1 VIYAT
6 SVLGVSAPQYGSLIA
21 IQMATSIL
29 VYVPASKIADR
40 TGRKPF
46 VIATF
51 LCFAAFPVAVIL
63 SKSFLGLVAAFV
75 VGGLR
80 ELGEPAR
87 KAMIVD
93 LARPDIR
100 ARSIGLYYLL
110 RSSAIAPAAFVGGL
124 LWKVAPSV
132 PFVAAGAVGLA
143 GVVLF
148 ALTVDER
155 YAG

>member
-1 VIYAT
+1 MCIRDRWLLVSDIFIRTCEGLVDVFLVIYAT

-80 ELGEPAR
+80 ELG
-87 KAMIVD
+87 
-93 LARPDIR
+93 
-100 ARSIGLYYLL
+100 
-110 RSSAIAPAAFVGGL
+110 
-124 LWKVAPSV
+124 
-132 PFVAAGAVGLA
+132 
-143 GVVLF
+143 
-148 ALTVDER
+148 
-155 YAG
+155 